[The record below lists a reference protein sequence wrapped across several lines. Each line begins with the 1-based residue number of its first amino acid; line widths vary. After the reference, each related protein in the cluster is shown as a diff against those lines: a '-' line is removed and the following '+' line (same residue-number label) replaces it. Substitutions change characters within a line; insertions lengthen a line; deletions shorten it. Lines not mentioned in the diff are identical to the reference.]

1 MFIIQGWGTDQR
13 VWPQW
18 LKDSGTCYSKNL
30 PQLDMVEQEFL
41 QDFSVKQKKL
51 TILGWSLGSMLALE
65 LAHKHSD
72 KIAQL
77 VLVSPTAK
85 FISSADYEDGLP
97 SGVLKNLQRKLSR
110 NKEGTQQS
118 FYSLMF
124 SYSEDNFRH
133 NFIKDMAPFFY
144 DLELETLQ
152 QGLTYL
158 QEQDLR
164 SLLQDITVPTII
176 ISGNSDAIC
185 VPQAAEFLHSKL
197 RNSQLFK
204 LTGAGHIPFLTQ
216 ETVCKNILKQC
227 WRKDEA
233 DDK

>member
-18 LKDSGTCYSKNL
+18 LKDSGTCYSKNF

-65 LAHKHSD
+65 LAHKQGD

-77 VLVSPTAK
+77 VLISPTAK
-85 FISSADYEDGLP
+85 FISSGDYEVGLP

-110 NKEGTQQS
+110 NKEVTQQS

-144 DLELETLQ
+144 DLELESLQ

-164 SLLQDITVPTII
+164 LLLPEIKVPAII
-176 ISGNSDAIC
+176 ISGSADAIC
-185 VPQAAEFLHSKL
+185 LPQAAEFLHHTL
-197 RNSQLFK
+197 RNSKLFK
-204 LTGAGHIPFLTQ
+204 ITGAGHIPFWTQ
-216 ETVCKNILKQC
+216 AELCKNILQQ
-227 WRKDEA
+227 EA
-233 DDK
+233 VYDK